1 MKLMCA
7 MLVSEWRFELANIF
21 APLRERYLKLDTI
34 PKPRGLDSDG
44 PRGTRFIGSAFIEY
58 SMNIR
63 RLSNAC
69 SMMLQRKYGR

>member
-1 MKLMCA
+1 MCA
-7 MLVSEWRFELANIF
+7 MLASEWRFVLANIF
-21 APLRERYLKLDTI
+21 APLRERYVTLDTI
-34 PKPRGLDSDG
+34 PKPLGLDSGG
-44 PRGTRFIGSAFIEY
+44 PRGTRFIGSAFTEY